1 MQFDSVFTFV
11 LFVFIGGLHNKTIK
25 QEEYIGQISQVMRK
39 PQCFDISV
47 ENLIFIDV
55 ISPSLN
61 I

>member
-11 LFVFIGGLHNKTIK
+11 LFVFIGRLHIK
-25 QEEYIGQISQVMRK
+25 QEEYIGRISQIMCK

>member
-1 MQFDSVFTFV
+1 MQFDSVSTFV
-11 LFVFIGGLHNKTIK
+11 LFVFIGGLHKTRK
-25 QEEYIGQISQVMRK
+25 QEEYIEQISQVMCK

-47 ENLIFIDV
+47 ENLIFIDG